1 MLDRL
6 DCEGIA
12 RLMNSGLTL
21 QETLSLLETPA
32 NRNAFDSV
40 RDSLE
45 HGIQPSEFFP
55 SICPNVY
62 RSYLSGFLKCLP
74 FAEALRLSI
83 EIVAGEEAQKKEY
96 MQGLFYPCMMF
107 LCTVTGVTLFNEFCF
122 PPLLSL
128 LESFHVSSDEYTL
141 LRIVIR
147 IAGILIAA
155 TITAGASV
163 ILWCR
168 RESHQIDAYL
178 FFARH
183 FPSSVFVQYESADF
197 IRYFL
202 QCIRMHMPTRESIL
216 VLKTVPHR
224 PVITFLAGVMERSLQ
239 YGEPFHEAVEMP
251 WLDPSLIRFMN
262 IACFSSEMETM
273 LESYL
278 EMSKERSRKQ
288 CRRVT
293 RLVQILSYSAIG
305 TIVILIY
312 QIMLLPMKLL
322 GGI

>member
-12 RLMNSGLTL
+12 RLMSSGLTL

-32 NRNAFDSV
+32 NRNAFNAV
-40 RDSLE
+40 KNALE
-45 HGIQPSEFFP
+45 HGRQPSDFFP
-55 SICPNVY
+55 SICPGVY
-62 RSYLSGFLKCLP
+62 RSYLAGFLKCLP
-74 FAEALRLSI
+74 FAEALRLCI
-83 EIVAGEEAQKKEY
+83 EIVAGEETQKKEY
-96 MQGLFYPCMMF
+96 FQGLFYPCMMF
-107 LCTVTGVTLFNEFCF
+107 LCTVAGVTLFNEFCF

-141 LRIVIR
+141 LRIMIR
-147 IAGILIAA
+147 IAGILIASG
-155 TITAGASV
+155 ITACTLF

-168 RESHQIDAYL
+168 RESRQISAYL
-178 FFARH
+178 FFAKH

-202 QCIRMHMPTRESIL
+202 QCIRMHVPTRESIQI
-216 VLKTVPHR
+216 LKTVPHR
-224 PVITFLAGVMERSLQ
+224 PVITFLAGVMEKSLQ

-262 IACFSSEMETM
+262 IACFSLEMETM

-305 TIVILIY
+305 VILILIY

>member
-1 MLDRL
+1 
-6 DCEGIA
+6 
-12 RLMNSGLTL
+12 MNSGLTL

-32 NRNAFDSV
+32 NRKTFDAV
-40 RDSLE
+40 RNRLE
-45 HGIQPSEFFP
+45 QGIQPSDFFP
-55 SICPNVY
+55 SICPYVY

-74 FAEALRLSI
+74 FAEALRLCM

-96 MQGLFYPCMMF
+96 VRGLFYPCMMF
-107 LCTVTGVTLFNEFCF
+107 LCTITGVTLFNEFCF

-128 LESFHVSSDEYTL
+128 LESFHVSSQEYTV

-147 IAGILIAA
+147 IAGILIASG
-155 TITAGASV
+155 IIAGSFV
-163 ILWCR
+163 VLWCR
-168 RESHQIDAYL
+168 RESNQIGAYL
-178 FFARH
+178 FFAKH
-183 FPSSVFVQYESADF
+183 FPSSVFVQFESADF

-202 QCIRMHMPTRESIL
+202 QCIRMHVPTRESVQI
-216 VLKTVPHR
+216 LKTVPHR
-224 PVITFLAGVMERSLQ
+224 PIITFLAGVMEKSLQ

-262 IACFSSEMETM
+262 IACFSFEMETM

-288 CRRVT
+288 CRRIT

-305 TIVILIY
+305 LIVILIY